1 MLYPIPLEVFMAK
14 LNKAEKIVKRLIENR
29 PLKVESTFEIHF
41 YVFRQIVDMFQLES
55 GYADV
60 PDKNMPI
67 EYQNAITKYAPET

>member
-1 MLYPIPLEVFMAK
+1 MAK
-14 LNKAEKIVKRLIENR
+14 LNKAEKTVKRLIENR
-29 PLKVESTFEIHF
+29 PLRVETNCEIHF
-41 YVFRQIVDMFQLES
+41 YVIEQIRDMFQLES